1 LRKSSCSRRKLPTKL
16 SIPRGV
22 LISGSYADKK
32 ALAIHGSSEKFKQFS
47 AALKNE
53 DLVSGPM
60 QVKFVAKAAGFSRL

>member
-1 LRKSSCSRRKLPTKL
+1 
-16 SIPRGV
+16 V